1 MKNDKKIKPKY
12 SVRQNTKYVFRHIWE
27 NDKSVLF
34 VMLGISTLVP
44 TIPAVAMFLP
54 MMVVAL
60 ILAEAP
66 LINLIITVLVFTAVT
81 LLLQTLRSYLD
92 ATKMVRRVGLRLRN
106 ARAIV
111 DKTIQTDFANLE
123 NKAFTDAKQK
133 ALNTTGSNNMS
144 TEQVYYTIENIG
156 ANLLGFLIYII
167 LLVRINPLL
176 LLLTAGLAV
185 LSHGMRRRANKWR
198 HNHDDELAGYTK
210 RLWYIGNVGT
220 QSELTK
226 DLRLFPMVRWINE
239 VYQSCLTLAFRWQ
252 RRAKNR
258 EFLADIADCIGTF
271 LREGVAY
278 AYLIS
283 LILFQ
288 GLPVEQFV
296 LLFAAIGGFSG
307 WITGI
312 LDETATLQRHSL
324 EFCRL
329 REYLEYPETFKRE
342 DGESLVV
349 EKGKA
354 YTLELRNVS
363 FRYPGVAE
371 DILKDINLTIKA
383 GEKLAIVGLNG
394 AGKTTL
400 VKLLCGFYDP
410 TEGAIL
416 LNGVDIR
423 EYNREQ
429 YFKLFTAV
437 FQEFNIL
444 PITIAENIAQDFS
457 EGVDKDRVNHCLR
470 LADIQEIV
478 EALPSGMD
486 SLLLK
491 QVHEEAVELSG
502 GETQRLML
510 ARALYKDSP
519 VLILDEPTA
528 ALDPIAESRLYQQ
541 YNELSAGKTSI
552 FISHRL
558 ASTRFCDRI
567 ILLAGKVI
575 AESGT
580 HEELLAAGGD
590 YANLFEIQSKYYREG
605 GELNGFS
612 Y

>member
-1 MKNDKKIKPKY
+1 MKNDKKAKPKY
-12 SVRQNTKYVFRHIWE
+12 NVWQNTKYVFCHIWRY
-27 NDKSVLF
+27 DKSVLF
-34 VMLGISTLVP
+34 VILGLSVLTP

-60 ILAEAP
+60 ILAGAP
-66 LINLIITVLVFTAVT
+66 LTNLLVTVLAFTVAT
-81 LLLQTLRSYLD
+81 LLLQTIRSYLD
-92 ATKMVRRVGLRLRN
+92 ATKMVRRTGLRLRN
-106 ARAIV
+106 GRAIL
-111 DKTIQTDFANLE
+111 DKTIKTDFANLE
-123 NKAFTDAKQK
+123 NKAFADAKQK
-133 ALNTTGSNNMS
+133 ALNTTSSNDRA
-144 TEQVYYTIENIG
+144 TEQVYYTLEYIG

-167 LLVRINPLL
+167 LLMRINPLL
-176 LLLTAGLAV
+176 LLLTAALA
-185 LSHGMRRRANKWR
+185 LFSHGLRRWVNKWR
-198 HNHDDELAGYTK
+198 HDHDEEVAGYNK
-210 RLWYIGNVGT
+210 RLWYIGNAGT
-220 QSELTK
+220 QAELSK
-226 DLRLFPMVRWINE
+226 DVRLFPIVGWLNQ
-239 VYQSCLTLAFRWQ
+239 VYQSCLALSYKWQ

-258 EFLADIADCIGTF
+258 EFIADVADCMGTF

-278 AYLIS
+278 AYLIG
-283 LILFQ
+283 LILFHE
-288 GLPVEQFV
+288 LPVEQFV

-307 WITGI
+307 WIIGI

-342 DGESLVV
+342 DGDSLTI
-349 EKGKA
+349 EERTA
-354 YTLELRNVS
+354 YTIELRDVS
-363 FRYPGVAE
+363 FRYPGVE
-371 DILKDINLTIKA
+371 DNILENINLTIRA

-410 TEGAIL
+410 TKGVIL
-416 LNGVDIR
+416 LNGIDIR
-423 EYNREQ
+423 GYNREQ

-444 PITIAENIAQDFS
+444 PITIAENVAQDLR
-457 EGVDKDRVNHCLR
+457 ENIDRERVNDCLR
-470 LADIQEIV
+470 LANVLETV
-478 EALPSGMD
+478 AALPEGMD
-486 SLLLK
+486 SLLVK

-528 ALDPIAESRLYQQ
+528 ALDPIAESRLYEQ
-541 YNELSAGKTSI
+541 YNELAAGKTSI

-580 HEELLAAGGD
+580 HEELLAAGAA

-605 GELNGFS
+605 GEIDGFS

>member
-12 SVRQNTKYVFRHIWE
+12 SVWQNTKYVFCHIWK

-34 VMLGISTLVP
+34 VMLGVSVLVP

-54 MMVVAL
+54 MAVVAL
-60 ILAEAP
+60 ILNEAP
-66 LINLIITVLVFTAVT
+66 VSRLIYTVLAFTAAT
-81 LLLQTLRSYLD
+81 LILQTARSYLD
-92 ATKMVRRVGLRLRN
+92 STKMLRRIALRIQTSM
-106 ARAIV
+106 AILN
-111 DKTIQTDFANLE
+111 KTIRTDYANLE
-123 NKAFTDAKQK
+123 NKDFADAKQK
-133 ALNTTGSNNMS
+133 AINTTSNNSAS
-144 TEQVYYTIENIG
+144 TEQVYYTLENIG
-156 ANLLGFLIYII
+156 ANVLGFLLYIV
-167 LLVRINPLL
+167 LLVRVNPLL
-176 LLLTAGLAV
+176 LLLTAILAIA
-185 LSHGMRRRANKWR
+185 SHVMRRLANKWR
-198 HNHDDELAGYTK
+198 HDHDDEVAGYNK
-210 RLWYIGNVGT
+210 RLWYIGNVGS
-220 QSELTK
+220 QSELAK
-226 DLRLFPMVRWINE
+226 DVRLFPIVGWLGE
-239 VYQSCLTLAFRWQ
+239 VYHTYLNLAFNWQ
-252 RRAKNR
+252 RRVKRR
-258 EFLADIADCIGTF
+258 EFLADLTDCVGTF

-278 AYLIS
+278 AYLIG

-312 LDETATLQRHSL
+312 LDETAVLQRHSL

-342 DGESLVV
+342 DGKSIVPET
-349 EKGKA
+349 GKA
-354 YTLELRNVS
+354 YAIELRNVS
-363 FRYPGVAE
+363 FRYPGVEADTLE
-371 DILKDINLTIKA
+371 NINLTIEA

-410 TEGAIL
+410 SKGVVL

-423 EYNREQ
+423 GYNREQ
-429 YFKLFTAV
+429 YFQLFTAV

-444 PITIAENIAQDFS
+444 PMTIGENVAQEFKDL
-457 EGVDKDRVNHCLR
+457 VDKERVNHCLR
-470 LADIQEIV
+470 LADIREKV
-478 EALPSGMD
+478 ESLPEGMD
-486 SLLLK
+486 SLLLTD
-491 QVHEEAVELSG
+491 VHEEAVELSG

-528 ALDPIAESRLYQQ
+528 ALDPLAESRLYEQ

-552 FISHRL
+552 YISHRL

-567 ILLAGKVI
+567 ILLAGKSI
-575 AESGT
+575 AEVGT
-580 HEELLAAGGD
+580 HEELLAAGKD
-590 YANLFEIQSKYYREG
+590 YASLFEIQSKYYREG
-605 GELNGFS
+605 GELNEFS